1 MKHVLSVQDLS
12 CAGRCSLTV
21 ALPVISAMG
30 CRCTVLPTA
39 VLSTHTGFPAPFVR
53 GLTEDL
59 ASIRE
64 HWQRI
69 GAAFD
74 AVSIGYLSDPEQAAA
89 VEAFLDAF
97 PAVTVLDPAMG
108 DSGRLYSRI
117 TPAHVEA
124 MKRLTRRAELV
135 LPNVTEAAALT
146 GLPYRDTRDPAWF
159 RQLAEGL
166 LALGA
171 RSAIITGVS
180 LAEGKIG
187 FFGMDPQGQT
197 FSFQRTW
204 VPKSFHGTGDL
215 FSATVTGGLM
225 AGLDPEN
232 AARLAAEFVAV
243 CVSGTREVTPWGV
256 EFESR
261 LPWLWQKLPRMT
273 AAAIIWGENISFIA
287 DISTVSAR

>member
-39 VLSTHTGFPAPFVR
+39 VLSTHTGFPGPFVR
-53 GLTEDL
+53 DLTEDL
-59 ASIRE
+59 ASVRA

-74 AVSIGYLSDPEQAAA
+74 AVSIGYLSDPRQAGA
-89 VEAFLDAF
+89 VEDFLDTF
-97 PAVTVLDPAMG
+97 PAVTILDPAMG
-108 DSGRLYSRI
+108 DNGKLYSRI
-117 TPAHVEA
+117 TPDHVEA
-124 MKRLTRRAELV
+124 MKRLARRSELV

-146 GLPYRDTRDPAWF
+146 GLPYRDATDPSWF
-159 RQLAEGL
+159 RQLAQAL
-166 LALGA
+166 LDLGA

-180 LAEGKIG
+180 LAEGKTG
-187 FFGMDPQGQT
+187 FFGMDARGRE
-197 FSFQRTW
+197 FSFQRTR

-215 FSATVTGGLM
+215 FSAVVTGGLM
-225 AGLDPEN
+225 TGLDTEN

-261 LPWLWQKLPRMT
+261 LPWLWQKLQ
-273 AAAIIWGENISFIA
+273 
-287 DISTVSAR
+287 SAGPCLCGCPGY

>member
-39 VLSTHTGFPAPFVR
+39 VLSTHTGFPRPFVR
-53 GLTEDL
+53 DLTEDL
-59 ASIRE
+59 ASIRT
-64 HWQRI
+64 HWQQI

-74 AVSIGYLSDPEQAAA
+74 AVSIGYLSDPEQTAA
-89 VEAFLDAF
+89 VEALLDSF

-108 DSGRLYSRI
+108 DGGKLYSRI
-117 TPAHVEA
+117 TSAHVEA
-124 MKRLTRRAELV
+124 MTRLARRADLI

-146 GLPYRDTRDPAWF
+146 GQPYRDSKDPAWF
-159 RQLAEGL
+159 RQLAREL

-180 LAEGKIG
+180 LEEGKTG
-187 FFGMDPQGQT
+187 FFGADSHGRE
-197 FSFQRTW
+197 FSFQRTR
-204 VPKSFHGTGDL
+204 VSKSFHGTGDL
-215 FSATVTGGLM
+215 FSAVVTGGLM
-225 AGLDPEN
+225 NGLEAEN
-232 AARLAAEFVAV
+232 AARLAAEFVAG

-256 EFESR
+256 DFESR
-261 LPWLWQKLPRMT
+261 LPWLWQMLQ
-273 AAAIIWGENISFIA
+273 SA
-287 DISTVSAR
+287 DRCAFGCPGY